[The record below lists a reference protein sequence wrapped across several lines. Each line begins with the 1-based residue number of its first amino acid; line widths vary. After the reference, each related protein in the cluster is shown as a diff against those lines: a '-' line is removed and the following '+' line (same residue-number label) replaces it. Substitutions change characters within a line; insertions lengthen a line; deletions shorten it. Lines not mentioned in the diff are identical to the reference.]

1 MPTSLWAIADK
12 ARVSKQHRFG
22 GLARLLTPG
31 NLKRSFERLKKK
43 AAPGVDKVTWQEY
56 QRDLDANVERLGQRL
71 KANQYRAGLVRR
83 KYIPKPNGK
92 RRPLGLLQMED
103 KTVQRA
109 ATSIVEAIYEEDFL
123 KSSYGYRPGRGA
135 KDAVSEV
142 TKQLQL
148 GRFRW
153 VVEADI
159 QGFFDHIN
167 HEQLMGMLGERIQD
181 GRFLRLIRKWLKAG
195 IPEAT
200 GAVINP
206 ETGTPQGGII
216 SPVRANIY
224 LLWGQLFEE
233 QIARSVEGRR

>member
-1 MPTSLWAIADK
+1 
-12 ARVSKQHRFG
+12 
-22 GLARLLTPG
+22 
-31 NLKRSFERLKKK
+31 
-43 AAPGVDKVTWQEY
+43 
-56 QRDLDANVERLGQRL
+56 
-71 KANQYRAGLVRR
+71 
-83 KYIPKPNGK
+83 
-92 RRPLGLLQMED
+92 
-103 KTVQRA
+103 
-109 ATSIVEAIYEEDFL
+109 
-123 KSSYGYRPGRGA
+123 
-135 KDAVSEV
+135 
-142 TKQLQL
+142 L

-167 HEQLMGMLGERIQD
+167 HEQLMGMPGERIQD